1 MGISKEVILS
11 ESLSRGRMSAAKSES
26 SSIAM
31 TLVFT
36 GRLGH
41 RSRYPDTY
49 RGGTVVQQVPLSVL
63 IVKINGPWRDSAKG
77 VAIQPL
83 HIKFNSVTAG
93 RCLVLQR

>member
-11 ESLSRGRMSAAKSES
+11 ESLSRGRMSAKES

-63 IVKINGPWRDSAKG
+63 IAKINGPWRDCERGSDIS
-77 VAIQPL
+77 VA
-83 HIKFNSVTAG
+83 H
-93 RCLVLQR
+93 